1 MNIRKH
7 IIIACLSAGFI
18 AGCGSGNNSGTPQK
32 QEPGVLTLSPQQV
45 QNARIN
51 SGTADSVVINSEV
64 LLNGMVEAPPSH
76 KISISFPVGAVVKN
90 IRVLPGQKVQK
101 GELLCR
107 LESMQIA
114 EIQRAYLSSEALCL
128 QLEAEASRQEEMAR
142 NNASSEKQLQ
152 DAQTR
157 LLVEKASREALKQ
170 QLNLLGIRSNGMQAA
185 NIRPY
190 VDITAPVAGYI
201 SEVRIN
207 EGMYTDAGTELLVL
221 IDPADMH
228 ISLQAF
234 ENHLPLLREKQ
245 QVQFFTNSAP
255 EQTFSGSIIGIGRQ
269 IGADRSFTVHCHTD
283 DPARLLVPGMF
294 INGKVQVQSGR
305 VQALPLAAIVRN
317 GDKAFAFTDEGGGRF
332 VEHVVNTGLSDETYT
347 QVILPATLS
356 GRKWVKTNAYTL
368 WLSLHNAAAD

>member
-1 MNIRKH
+1 MNIRKY
-7 IIIACLSAGFI
+7 IIIACLNAGFV
-18 AGCGSGNNSGTPQK
+18 AGCGSGNENRTPPK
-32 QEPGVLTLSPQQV
+32 QGPDVLMLSPQQV
-45 QNARIN
+45 QNAGIS
-51 SGTADSVVINSEV
+51 SGPADSVEINSEV

-90 IRVLPGQKVQK
+90 IGVLPGQKVQK
-101 GELLCR
+101 GQLLCR

-128 QLEAEASRQEEMAR
+128 QLEAEAARQEEMAR
-142 NNASSEKQLQ
+142 SNASSEKQLQ
-152 DAQTR
+152 EARTR
-157 LLVEKASREALKQ
+157 LLVEKAAREALKQ
-170 QLNLLGIRSNGMQAA
+170 QLALLGVRSNGLQAA
-185 NIRPY
+185 NIRSY
-190 VDITAPVAGYI
+190 VDITAPAAGYI
-201 SEVRIN
+201 SEVSVN
-207 EGMYTDAGTELLVL
+207 EGMYTDAGREILVM

-234 ENHLPLLREKQ
+234 ENHLPLLREDQ
-245 QVQFFTNSAP
+245 QVQFFTNSSP
-255 EQTFSGSIIGIGRQ
+255 EQTFSGRIIGIGRQ

-283 DPARLLVPGMF
+283 DPALLLVPGMF
-294 INGKVQVQSGR
+294 VNGKVQVQSGR
-305 VQALPLAAIVRN
+305 VHALPLAAIVRN

-332 VEHVVNTGLSDETYT
+332 QEHLVKTGLSDETHT